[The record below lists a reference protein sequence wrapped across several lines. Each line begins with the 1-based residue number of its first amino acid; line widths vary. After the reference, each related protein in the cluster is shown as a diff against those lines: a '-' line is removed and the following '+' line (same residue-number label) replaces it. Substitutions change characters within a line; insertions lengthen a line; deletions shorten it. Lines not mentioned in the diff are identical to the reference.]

1 MNNIIIDYG
10 FWCFV
15 SGWFFGLLTAI
26 LYRIVSGQQRYTARI
41 VLGDPII
48 VINEVVMSI
57 LTEDIKNTRFLL
69 TLIAVGTCQQLVLA
83 YL

>member
-1 MNNIIIDYG
+1 MNNILIDYG

-41 VLGDPII
+41 VLGNPII
-48 VINEVVMSI
+48 VINEAVMSI
-57 LTEDIKNTRFLL
+57 LTEDSELPRPEGRGFPLHRQSL
-69 TLIAVGTCQQLVLA
+69 HH
-83 YL
+83 